1 VKQEQAEGASLYLM
15 IGAGATG
22 VCSLWLA
29 WLMGCLLA
37 GLPLAVGLI
46 GYSLMGFAE
55 NDR

>member
-1 VKQEQAEGASLYLM
+1 MKQEQVEGASLYLM
-15 IGAGATG
+15 VGAGATG
-22 VCSLWLA
+22 ICSLWLA

-55 NDR
+55 ND

>member
-22 VCSLWLA
+22 ACSLWLA
-29 WLMGCLLA
+29 WLCGCLLA
-37 GLPLAVGLI
+37 GVPLAVGLI

-55 NDR
+55 ND

>member
-1 VKQEQAEGASLYLM
+1 MKQEQVEGASLYLM
-15 IGAGATG
+15 VGAGATG
-22 VCSLWLA
+22 ACSLWLA

-55 NDR
+55 ND